1 MEEIILF
8 GLFVIIYILLSIN
21 SKSSFSG
28 GGNLVE
34 QINNH
39 SISPEVFLRRRLQYF
54 NSNNYTQNNCSQKNN
69 VIYSQENLF

>member
-39 SISPEVFLRRRLQYF
+39 SISPEVFLRRRLNSF
-54 NSNNYTQNNCSQKNN
+54 NSNKCTQNNCLQKNS
-69 VIYSQENLF
+69 VIYETENLF

>member
-28 GGNLVE
+28 GGKVVE

-39 SISPEVFLRRRLQYF
+39 SISPEIFLRIIQISF
-54 NSNNYTQNNCSQKNN
+54 N
-69 VIYSQENLF
+69 

>member
-28 GGNLVE
+28 GGKFVE

-39 SISPEVFLRRRLQYF
+39 SISPEVFLRRRQSSF
-54 NSNNYTQNNCSQKNN
+54 NSDKYTRKSCSKTDN

>member
-28 GGNLVE
+28 GGKVVE

-39 SISPEVFLRRRLQYF
+39 SISPEVFLRRRQSSF
-54 NSNNYTQNNCSQKNN
+54 NSNKYTQNRCYQKNN

>member
-39 SISPEVFLRRRLQYF
+39 SISPEVFLRRRLQSF
-54 NSNNYTQNNCSQKNN
+54 NSNKYAQNNCYQKNN